1 MPTKKKSKPL
11 FEIPRAIQS
20 APQSGWVY
28 RSSGGP
34 ESGAGYRAPAVT
46 AHLSNIL
53 EASALSMAYGME
65 AAGKTL
71 ILSTQFLMMPWNM
84 AMSMTRAW
92 VRRD

>member
-34 ESGAGYRAPAVT
+34 ESGAGYRAQADQSPLLPLADPQKVVAAALAQPLVVAAAQRINT
-46 AHLSNIL
+46 EIGRAH
-53 EASALSMAYGME
+53 
-65 AAGKTL
+65 
-71 ILSTQFLMMPWNM
+71 
-84 AMSMTRAW
+84 
-92 VRRD
+92 V